1 MRMTK
6 KEFKRK
12 HAAHEYL
19 YLGTTMYR
27 RGEEQQF
34 EDTLMQKI
42 KAAGGV
48 SKLTGVD
55 TVRCEVDGANY
66 SLSVDQYGLIRVSS
80 CYGARNMFVAF
91 YREK

>member
-1 MRMTK
+1 MTK

-19 YLGTTMYR
+19 YLGTMMYR
-27 RGEEQQF
+27 RGEEEQF
-34 EDTLMQKI
+34 EANLARKI
-42 KAAGGV
+42 KEAGGV
-48 SKLTGVD
+48 SGLIGVK
-55 TVRCEVDGANY
+55 TTRCEVDGANY
-66 SLSVDQYGLIRVSS
+66 EVSIDQHGLIRILS